1 MNSSK
6 VGLIDQTN
14 EGAVSPTTLQQYA
27 AALQQQVDNHLAPA
41 WNVRADISVLAAGAG
56 VPPDTLPLNI
66 VDALTGQAG
75 VHTDYR
81 GQLSAEA
88 VNDDQLSI
96 TLSHELLEM
105 LVDPLGTRVIQAP
118 DIDRYSGGQQVQYLV
133 EVCDPCAIY
142 TYDIDG
148 VPVSDFVLPSF
159 YDPDTTGAVDY
170 AGFLD
175 RPLTVPLGCYI
186 SWLDPTDNRWHELQ
200 PNGTFLVGAQ
210 PGLSRD
216 DRDAAFG
223 DANPDRH
230 DVPAIHRAWPQAVR
244 RRRRPRWPVAVSLSC
259 LDCGDGKGQRELPV
273 EEHQAMLT
281 ELFEQLVDC
290 FRWQVQV

>member
-6 VGLIDQTN
+6 VALIDQTN

-200 PNGTFLVGAQ
+200 PNGTYLVGAQ

-216 DRDAAFG
+216 DRDAALG

-244 RRRRPRWPVAVSLSC
+244 HRRRPR
-259 LDCGDGKGQRELPV
+259 
-273 EEHQAMLT
+273 
-281 ELFEQLVDC
+281 
-290 FRWQVQV
+290 

>member
-6 VGLIDQTN
+6 VALIDQTN
-14 EGAVSPTTLQQYA
+14 GDAVPAETLKRYRD
-27 AALQQQVDNHLAPA
+27 ALQNQVDNHLAPA
-41 WNVRADISVLAAGAG
+41 WNVRADISVLDAGAVIPQG
-56 VPPDTLPLNI
+56 TLPLNI
-66 VDALTGQAG
+66 VNALAGQAG
-75 VHTDYR
+75 VHANDQ
-81 GQLSAEA
+81 GQPSAEV

-105 LVDPLGTRVIQAP
+105 LVDPSGTRVTEAP
-118 DIDRYSGGQQVQYLV
+118 DLDPYSAGQQVNYLV
-133 EVCDPCAIY
+133 EVCDPCAVY
-142 TYDIDG
+142 SYDIDG

-159 YDPDTTGAVDY
+159 YDPNATGKVDF
-170 AGFLD
+170 AGFLG

-210 PGLSRD
+210 PGLSSD
-216 DRDAAFG
+216 DRDAALG

-244 RRRRPRWPVAVSLSC
+244 RRRRPR
-259 LDCGDGKGQRELPV
+259 
-273 EEHQAMLT
+273 
-281 ELFEQLVDC
+281 
-290 FRWQVQV
+290 

>member
-6 VGLIDQTN
+6 VALINQTDG
-14 EGAVSPTTLQQYA
+14 GAVPPATLKRYA
-27 AALQQQVDNHLAPA
+27 DALQHQVDNHLAPA
-41 WNVRADISVLAAGAG
+41 WNVRADISVLDAGAVIPQG
-56 VPPDTLPLNI
+56 TLPLNI
-66 VDALTGQAG
+66 VNALAGRAG
-75 VHTDYR
+75 VHANDQ
-81 GQLSAEA
+81 GQPSAEV
-88 VNDDQLSI
+88 VNGDQLSI

-105 LVDPLGTRVIQAP
+105 LVDPSGTRVIQAADLYP
-118 DIDRYSGGQQVQYLV
+118 YSGGQQVQYLV
-133 EVCDPCAIY
+133 EVCDPCAVY

-159 YDPDTTGAVDY
+159 YDPDTTGEVDF
-170 AGFLD
+170 AGFLA

-244 RRRRPRWPVAVSLSC
+244 RRRRPR
-259 LDCGDGKGQRELPV
+259 
-273 EEHQAMLT
+273 
-281 ELFEQLVDC
+281 
-290 FRWQVQV
+290 